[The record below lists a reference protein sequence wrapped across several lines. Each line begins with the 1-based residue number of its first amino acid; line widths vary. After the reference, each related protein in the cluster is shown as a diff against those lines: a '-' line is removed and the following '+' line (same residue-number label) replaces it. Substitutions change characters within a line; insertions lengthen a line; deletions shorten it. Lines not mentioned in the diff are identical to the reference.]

1 MSSLE
6 KVLMTD
12 LSEFWRWCMIALN
25 LMKLT
30 SSTPAFRDWIRS
42 DAVRGVREQKSY
54 TNGTFENDRS
64 FKPQFLIEGP
74 SYTYVVRTQLA
85 DDGSDIYKAI
95 YTVFNYWRGSHS
107 KAKRAIRSMG
117 NLLPLMPFC
126 LPPITRRKEIIPRP
140 AEQGPAP
147 VLAAPRKRRKWLTLI
162 RFRNSSTVLVKPR

>member
-1 MSSLE
+1 
-6 KVLMTD
+6 MTD
-12 LSEFWRWCMIALN
+12 LSEFGGGIDRSELDEADQFHASL
-25 LMKLT
+25 
-30 SSTPAFRDWIRS
+30 SDWIRS
-42 DAVRGVREQKSY
+42 DAVSVYSREQKSY

-95 YTVFNYWRGSHS
+95 YTVFNYWRALT

-126 LPPITRRKEIIPRP
+126 LPPITRRKGNYSTAGRTRTRS
-140 AEQGPAP
+140 